1 LNRSVKVKLGAF
13 AGEALTGGR
22 KIGARPAV
30 DTTPKPDDV
39 LRAVR
44 FYLNDK
50 GSDRPGWAYP
60 ALLREQHPRE
70 EIEFELSIDD
80 ALWHALKNEAKQQDV
95 SVAQLLEH
103 AALYYAAELDAGRVT
118 QRILDDLD

>member
-1 LNRSVKVKLGAF
+1 MNRSVKVKLGAF
-13 AGEALTGGR
+13 AGEALTGR
-22 KIGARPAV
+22 QKTGARPVV
-30 DTTPKPDDV
+30 DTKPKADDV

-50 GSDRPGWAYP
+50 SSGRAGWAYP

-70 EIEFELSIDD
+70 EIEFELSIDS
-80 ALWHALKNEAKQQDV
+80 ALWRTLKVEAKRQDV

-118 QRILDDLD
+118 ERILDDLD